1 MNVKIL
7 MTASALF
14 SGVLGIS
21 FIFFP
26 DDIVSYLG
34 IEANTITLIFLQLLS
49 SLYLGFAILNWMAKG
64 TLIGGIYNRPIAIG
78 NFMHFGVGAITLV
91 KLVFNIQVHTEI
103 IILLTILYVIFAIAF
118 AYVFM
123 TNPSKIAAEK

>member
-1 MNVKIL
+1 

-91 KLVFNIQVHTEI
+91 KLVFKIEVHTEI
-103 IILLTILYVIFAIAF
+103 IIPLTIIYVIFAIAF

-123 TNPSKIAAEK
+123 TNPRKIAAEK